1 MLAIALEK
9 ATLNRDGDKKR
20 DQSSLPELND
30 LGASGNLFSN

>member
-9 ATLNRDGDKKR
+9 AALNGDKKR

>member
-9 ATLNRDGDKKR
+9 AATNRDSDKKR

-30 LGASGNLFSN
+30 LGASGNLFSY